1 MNVSRYSNIVSQVL
15 LIMYC
20 AHLYRKIQTLN
31 ACEFNGT
38 SRNYPLWNDKLWFPK
53 DSSIDHGNCCGL
65 PITPHTIF
73 LRHLMVVVSNAHLYI
88 YVTRQIALGVRH
100 VLIFLLLLFDCLMW
114 KYSEKKEVVVSYS
127 NCLNPLLALC
137 DTKAT
142 ATIYTA
148 KIP

>member
-1 MNVSRYSNIVSQVL
+1 METAVVI
-15 LIMYC
+15 
-20 AHLYRKIQTLN
+20 TL
-31 ACEFNGT
+31 
-38 SRNYPLWNDKLWFPK
+38 
-53 DSSIDHGNCCGL
+53 
-65 PITPHTIF
+65 HTIF
-73 LRHLMVVVSNAHLYI
+73 SRHLMVVVSNAHLYI

-142 ATIYTA
+142 ATIHGENSLMFVVSLCKGRRVLLYFEFTSFYCCA
-148 KIP
+148 FHHIENALHFKCQSIRLNIPSKS